1 MQTKHRIVRV
11 EISDPKNTRVYLED
25 GSELTGIISVDAN
38 TAVNDI
44 STVTL
49 SAYVFPNN
57 GVVYEHFKTKE
68 RVTLNPTEY
77 SQFFDNINPAE
88 WRRVFVS
95 AK

>member
-25 GSELTGIISVDAN
+25 GSELTGIISIDAKCS
-38 TAVNDI
+38 VNDI

-57 GVVYEHFKTKE
+57 GVVY
-68 RVTLNPTEY
+68 
-77 SQFFDNINPAE
+77 
-88 WRRVFVS
+88 
-95 AK
+95 